1 MFQNSYQNTSLKL
14 LANFKSEPLIM
25 FSVFHEKV
33 TISSKSELKLFD
45 SQSGQPSL
53 YILLS
58 KLKILQFKFRV
69 TSQLVMTKLKR
80 QKYWIIY

>member
-33 TISSKSELKLFD
+33 TIVVKAN
-45 SQSGQPSL
+45 
-53 YILLS
+53 
-58 KLKILQFKFRV
+58 
-69 TSQLVMTKLKR
+69 
-80 QKYWIIY
+80 